1 MLELEV
7 SFGSD
12 TYLLFDKRRLT
23 VAHNLLSKLG
33 IVTFVLGKN
42 ITSRQNLSLI
52 KKKIN
57 FLTVKKSNLEE
68 KFQLKALLALGATP
82 K

>member
-1 MLELEV
+1 MQLEIGQKDQLKLFPSCVAMLELEV

-12 TYLLFDKRRLT
+12 TYLTFDKRRLT

-33 IVTFVLGKN
+33 IVTFVLRKS

-52 KKKIN
+52 KTKIN
-57 FLTVKKSNLEE
+57 FLTV
-68 KFQLKALLALGATP
+68 
-82 K
+82 